1 MSENQMS
8 ILQAWPRINEDMTE
22 FLSNPYKW
30 LESKLEQV
38 IGQPEGED
46 IMRRYYELK
55 NLLDI
60 LKTVNAVYSPISFD
74 ISLSNTLR
82 AKK

>member
-1 MSENQMS
+1 MSENQLS
-8 ILQAWPRINEDMTE
+8 ILQAWPRINEDMPE

-38 IGQPEGED
+38 IGPPEGED
-46 IMRRYYELK
+46 ITKGYYELK

-60 LKTVNAVYSPISFD
+60 LKTVNAIYSPIM
-74 ISLSNTLR
+74 T
-82 AKK
+82 KGG